1 MQKHKRSPYLRLGD
15 TSPSIQTHL
24 GIIQGVIQR
33 MAGNSTSCKAWCI
46 TIVSAILVIIAD
58 KGKPNLAALATI
70 PTLLFA
76 ALDVYYLALEKGF
89 RNSYNAFIDKLHSG
103 KLLPEDL
110 YSMVPTGNLKKLQID
125 ALGSFSVWGFYGSL
139 IALII
144 AAWCLVL

>member
-1 MQKHKRSPYLRLGD
+1 MQKHKRSPYLRLD
-15 TSPSIQTHL
+15 DASPSVQTHL

-33 MAGNSTSCKAWCI
+33 MSSNSTSCKAWCI

-58 KGKPNLAALATI
+58 KGKSNLAALAI
-70 PTLLFA
+70 LPTLLFA
-76 ALDVYYLALEKGF
+76 TLDAYYLALEKGF

-103 KLLPEDL
+103 KLLPSDL

-125 ALGSFSVWGFYGSL
+125 AFVSFSVWGFYGSL

-144 AAWCLVL
+144 AAWCLIL